1 MLARSLVGATR
12 RCHRGNRIH
21 AAIGFQ
27 LKRNPVG
34 KRGQSLHLAH
44 VGMVV
49 RKRGINAVNYCIADT
64 TLCDEEYAE
73 FVSESVNLDLLEVT
87 SN

>member
-1 MLARSLVGATR
+1 MAEVKEFMAEEGY
-12 RCHRGNRIH
+12 
-21 AAIGFQ
+21 FDDDDEEFDW
-27 LKRNPVG
+27 
-34 KRGQSLHLAH
+34 
-44 VGMVV
+44 
-49 RKRGINAVNYCIADT
+49 INAVNYCIADT